1 MRAKMRS
8 GLVIVNGWTAR
19 IIATSS
25 LPKSAGIGTSLLN
38 LMTSRPK
45 VRNKECTAFLI
56 TDVAASLFVDAA
68 FWGPETAASAPE
80 GKMHFGTTI
89 FARGNSCGGP
99 QRVPQPE
106 SCI

>member
-25 LPKSAGIGTSLLN
+25 RPRSGGIGTSPLN
-38 LMTSRPK
+38 LTTSRPK
-45 VRNKECTAFLI
+45 VRNMEWTTLLI
-56 TDVAASLFVDAA
+56 TDVAASLFGDAA
-68 FWGPETAASAPE
+68 FRELETAVLGSE

-89 FARGNSCGGP
+89 FALGNSFAAP
-99 QRVPQPE
+99 QRVPQL
-106 SCI
+106 